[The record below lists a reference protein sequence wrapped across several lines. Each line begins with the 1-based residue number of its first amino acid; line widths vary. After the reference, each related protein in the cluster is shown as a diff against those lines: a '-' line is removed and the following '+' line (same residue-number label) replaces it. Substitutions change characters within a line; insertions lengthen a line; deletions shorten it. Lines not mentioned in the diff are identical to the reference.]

1 LEKAVGN
8 FMKGCHKAGYQNQK
22 TSIDSDMN
30 RRSFLKMTTVGAAVG
45 AFARP
50 ASVVAATAPKPNRN
64 LRKAIMYST
73 IGVKGSVLE
82 KFRAMKEA
90 GFEGVEPMGA
100 MNRDEVLAAFKETGL
115 KAASVCDH
123 IHWVKP
129 LSSPD
134 EATRQLGLDGLL
146 QSLRDAHAYGAGSVL
161 LVPGIARD
169 GVSYEQ
175 CWERSI
181 VEIKKA
187 IPVAKELGVKI
198 SIENVG
204 NNFITTPEQATDYL
218 NAINSEWVG
227 WHFDIG
233 NVGQKYGP
241 AERWIQVLGKRI
253 NRIHVK
259 DFSTKPAASVPRDG
273 ARGERPKLLDGETNW
288 PAVVKALET
297 AGYQGWAI
305 SEQPNSQS
313 ADIQTARDLS
323 ERMDRIFAS

>member
-1 LEKAVGN
+1 
-8 FMKGCHKAGYQNQK
+8 
-22 TSIDSDMN
+22 MN
-30 RRSFLKMTTVGAAVG
+30 RRSFLKLAIGGAAAA
-45 AFARP
+45 AFAP
-50 ASVVAATAPKPNRN
+50 DASPVSKRN

-73 IGVKGSVLE
+73 IGVKGSLLE
-82 KFRAMKEA
+82 KFRVMKEA

-115 KAASVCDH
+115 QAASVCDH
-123 IHWVKP
+123 IHWAKP
-129 LSSPD
+129 LSAPD
-134 EATRQLGLDGLL
+134 EATRKLGLDGLL

-175 CWERSI
+175 CWDRSI

-187 IPVAKELGVKI
+187 IPVAKDLDVKI

-204 NNFITTPEQATDYL
+204 NNFITTPEQAMAYL
-218 NAINSEWVG
+218 DALNSEWVG

-233 NVGQKYGP
+233 NVGRNYGP

-253 NRIHVK
+253 VRIHVK
-259 DFSTKPAASVPRDG
+259 DFTTKPAVSG

-288 PAVVKALET
+288 PAVMNALDR

-305 SEQPNSQS
+305 SEQPTSQA
-313 ADIQTARDLS
+313 ADLETAHDLA

>member
-1 LEKAVGN
+1 
-8 FMKGCHKAGYQNQK
+8 
-22 TSIDSDMN
+22 MN
-30 RRSFLKMTTVGAAVG
+30 RRSFLQMTIGGAAAAV
-45 AFARP
+45 FASA
-50 ASVVAATAPKPNRN
+50 ASAASKRN

-73 IGVKGSVLE
+73 IGLEGSVLQ

-115 KAASVCDH
+115 QAASVCDH

-129 LSSPD
+129 LSAPD
-134 EATRQLGLDGLL
+134 EATRKLGLEGLL

-175 CWERSI
+175 CWRRSI

-187 IPVAKELGVKI
+187 IPVAKDLGVKI

-204 NNFITTPEQATDYL
+204 NNFITTPEQAMDFL
-218 NAINSEWVG
+218 DAINSEWVG

-233 NVGQKYGP
+233 NVGRNYGP

-253 NRIHVK
+253 
-259 DFSTKPAASVPRDG
+259 G
-273 ARGERPKLLDGETNW
+273 
-288 PAVVKALET
+288 
-297 AGYQGWAI
+297 Q
-305 SEQPNSQS
+305 Q
-313 ADIQTARDLS
+313 
-323 ERMDRIFAS
+323 

>member
-1 LEKAVGN
+1 
-8 FMKGCHKAGYQNQK
+8 
-22 TSIDSDMN
+22 
-30 RRSFLKMTTVGAAVG
+30 
-45 AFARP
+45 
-50 ASVVAATAPKPNRN
+50 
-64 LRKAIMYST
+64 MYST

-82 KFRAMKEA
+82 KFRVMKEA
-90 GFEGVEPMGA
+90 GFEGVEPMGG

-129 LSSPD
+129 LSAPD
-134 EATRQLGLDGLL
+134 EGTRKLGLDGLL
-146 QSLRDAHAYGAGSVL
+146 LSLQDAHAYGAGSVL

-169 GVSYEQ
+169 GVSYDQ

-204 NNFITTPEQATDYL
+204 NNFITTPEQAMAYL
-218 NAINSEWVG
+218 DAINSEWVG

-233 NVGQKYGP
+233 NVGRNYGP

-253 NRIHVK
+253 VRIHVK
-259 DFSTKPAASVPRDG
+259 DFSATPPASG
-273 ARGERPKLLDGETNW
+273 ARGDRPKLLDGGTNW
-288 PAVVKALET
+288 PAVMAALDR
-297 AGYQGWAI
+297 AGYQGWGI
-305 SEQPNSQS
+305 SEQPGNQA
-313 ADIQTARDLS
+313 ADVETARDLAQ
-323 ERMDRIFAS
+323 RMDKIFAL

>member
-1 LEKAVGN
+1 
-8 FMKGCHKAGYQNQK
+8 
-22 TSIDSDMN
+22 MN
-30 RRSFLKMTTVGAAVG
+30 RRSFLKMAIGG
-45 AFARP
+45 
-50 ASVVAATAPKPNRN
+50 AATAAFAPDASPVSKRN

-82 KFRAMKEA
+82 KFRVMKEA

-100 MNRDEVLAAFKETGL
+100 MNRDEVLAAFKESGL
-115 KAASVCDH
+115 QAASVCDQ

-129 LSSPD
+129 LSAPD
-134 EATRQLGLDGLL
+134 EATRKLGLDGLL
-146 QSLRDAHAYGAGSVL
+146 QSLRDAQAYGAGSVL

-187 IPVAKELGVKI
+187 IPVAKDLGVKI

-204 NNFITTPEQATDYL
+204 NNFITTPEQAMAYL
-218 NAINSEWVG
+218 EAINSEWVG

-233 NVGQKYGP
+233 NVGRNYGP

-253 NRIHVK
+253 MRIHVK
-259 DFSTKPAASVPRDG
+259 DFSATPPASG
-273 ARGERPKLLDGETNW
+273 ARGDRPKLLDGGTNW
-288 PAVVKALET
+288 PAVMAALDR
-297 AGYQGWAI
+297 AGYQGWGI
-305 SEQPNSQS
+305 SEQPSDQASNVE
-313 ADIQTARDLS
+313 TARDLAQ
-323 ERMDRIFAS
+323 RMDKIFAL